1 MKAFLA
7 ETGAARRKQ
16 ELTPAKEK
24 KLMKIMICLFGN
36 QKGGVG
42 KSTLTV
48 LSGNYLSL
56 AKRWPVIIIDMDYQQ
71 SISQKYE
78 KAKILE
84 NEEPY
89 EVLPANLET
98 FPLLHNLVN
107 DKKDAV
113 LIDLP
118 GKLDDDG
125 LIPVFQSAD
134 LLICPFSYDEFTFE
148 STVLFTVVL
157 KKVNPKVDVI
167 FVPNRIK
174 ANVKFEIMHEVNEQL
189 SRLGKITTA
198 IPDRIDFQRI
208 ATFQTPPSL
217 HPVITPVLEEIF
229 ADRLWKK

>member
-1 MKAFLA
+1 
-7 ETGAARRKQ
+7 
-16 ELTPAKEK
+16 
-24 KLMKIMICLFGN
+24 MICLFGN

-56 AKRWPVIIIDMDYQQ
+56 AKGWPVTVIDMDYQQ

-78 KAKILE
+78 KAKVLE

-98 FPLLHNLVN
+98 FPILHQVVSG
-107 DKKDAV
+107 KKDAV

-157 KKVNPKVDVI
+157 KKVNPKVEVVFI
-167 FVPNRIK
+167 PNRIK
-174 ANVKFEIMHEVNEQL
+174 ANVKFEIMSEVNEQL
-189 SRLGKITTA
+189 SRFGRITPV
-198 IPDRIDFQRI
+198 IPDRIDFQRLT
-208 ATFQTPPSL
+208 TFQTPLSL
-217 HPVITPVLEEIF
+217 HPLITPVFEEIF

>member
-1 MKAFLA
+1 
-7 ETGAARRKQ
+7 
-16 ELTPAKEK
+16 
-24 KLMKIMICLFGN
+24 MICLFGN

-56 AKRWPVIIIDMDYQQ
+56 AKDWPVTIIDMDYQQ
-71 SISQKYE
+71 SISQKFE
-78 KAKILE
+78 KAKVLE

-89 EVLPANLET
+89 DVLPANLES
-98 FPLLHNLVN
+98 FPPLIPVLTKN
-107 DKKDAV
+107 KKDAI

-125 LIPVFQSAD
+125 LIPVFTSAD
-134 LLICPFSYDEFTFE
+134 LVVCPFAYDEFTFE

-157 KKVNPKVDVI
+157 KKVNPNVEVV

-174 ANVKFEIMHEVNEQL
+174 ANVKFEIMSEVNEQL
-189 SRLGKITTA
+189 SKFGKITMA

-208 ATFQTPPSL
+208 TTFQTPLSL
-217 HPVITPVLEEIF
+217 YGIITPVFEEIF

>member
-1 MKAFLA
+1 
-7 ETGAARRKQ
+7 
-16 ELTPAKEK
+16 
-24 KLMKIMICLFGN
+24 MICLFGN

-48 LSGNYLSL
+48 LSANYLSL
-56 AKRWPVIIIDMDYQQ
+56 AKDWPVTIIDMDYQQ
-71 SISQKYE
+71 SISQKFE
-78 KAKILE
+78 KAKVLE

-89 EVLPANLET
+89 DVLPANLES
-98 FPLLHNLVN
+98 FPPLIPVLTKN
-107 DKKDAV
+107 KKDAI

-125 LIPVFQSAD
+125 LIPVFTSAD
-134 LLICPFSYDEFTFE
+134 LVVCPFAYDEFTFE

-157 KKVNPKVDVI
+157 KKVNPNVEVV

-174 ANVKFEIMHEVNEQL
+174 ANVKFEIMSEVNEQL
-189 SRLGKITTA
+189 SKFGKITMA

-208 ATFQTPPSL
+208 TTFQTPLSL
-217 HPVITPVLEEIF
+217 YGIITPVFEEIF